1 MTTPA
6 LTIVET
12 VDREDGGRVV
22 DAVLT
27 VRHITRLTCGCLRY
41 SCDRPGGGRVDVT
54 RGEHCTPLP
63 RPSPDHLPESI
74 PA

>member
-12 VDREDGGRVV
+12 VDRLDGQRV
-22 DAVLT
+22 DRAVLT

-41 SCDRPGGGRVDVT
+41 SCDRPGGGQVDVT
-54 RGEHCTPLP
+54 RGAHCDPQ
-63 RPSPDHLPESI
+63 SAAS
-74 PA
+74 